1 MNKVGDFFYALYV
14 HCCSDLHLRSCCRV
28 LSHASTVHP
37 HTLEGFYMGQAPGP
51 KIRRI
56 WADTIWA
63 LKYQPSFST
72 LHLYLLYP
80 WHSRHFLATSLGP
93 AFASLS
99 PSYISTPSHQ
109 RLPGALIPHFQAAL
123 CSRLPGEVWAAICS
137 LVNSSLAWPF
147 LPMEGRSHLTAGLIQ
162 SNQGLISQGAV
173 SATVKSFEAR
183 GPRGLFR
190 GSALAEHGKAEGS
203 TRSPENRDRNLWGS

>member
-1 MNKVGDFFYALYV
+1 MFTA
-14 HCCSDLHLRSCCRV
+14 DLHLRSCCQV

-37 HTLEGFYMGQAPGP
+37 HSLEGFYMGQAPGP

-72 LHLYLLYP
+72 VHLYLLYP

-99 PSYISTPSHQ
+99 LSYISTPSHQ

-123 CSRLPGEVWAAICS
+123 CSRLPRGGLSGHLLSCE
-137 LVNSSLAWPF
+137 LQFGLTLSSD
-147 LPMEGRSHLTAGLIQ
+147 GR
-162 SNQGLISQGAV
+162 QGPPDCRPHSG
-173 SATVKSFEAR
+173 
-183 GPRGLFR
+183 
-190 GSALAEHGKAEGS
+190 
-203 TRSPENRDRNLWGS
+203 